1 MKEIMRKYVEEGR
14 LSERVITK
22 KGVTYSIF
30 CYTKMAFFAFEWD
43 DILISHRGKIYRHEE
58 NGDLTPINN
67 PIPKIFN
74 LDEHE
79 SSTFDS
85 LERRMETMDYEVL
98 DKVNGHLVIVS
109 PDFQKGNILV
119 STKGSFEGLAEQDYN
134 FIFMKTGI
142 IDRIRRDT
150 LNYTFMFEALV
161 DYDKHLWYDEQK
173 QRYGGRDNMILLA
186 ATDNNTSQELC
197 YQALEQMAWVLGC
210 QVAKR
215 FPVLNG
221 TDVNNWFLHKGI
233 EGYVVHF
240 PEDRSRIKVKTKE
253 YTTLRYIKDITPEK
267 LVNALYN
274 SGWENLYKDYDE
286 ELYPILDA
294 LKIDVKFYYDNLIFT
309 VDLNQKHYQN
319 RKQIAEDDN
328 LTIHQK
334 SFLFSRLNGVSTEDI
349 ICKAIETK
357 SIREL
362 FKKEGLTFF
371 CEKQISLFFS
381 EQKAL
386 LDGDV
391 QV

>member
-1 MKEIMRKYVEEGR
+1 MKEILRKYVEEGR

-58 NGDLTPINN
+58 NGDLTAINN

-85 LERRMETMDYEVL
+85 LERRMATMDYEVL

-109 PDFQKGNILV
+109 PDFQKGNVLV

-173 QRYGGRDNMILLA
+173 QRYGGEDNMILLA
-186 ATDNNTSQELC
+186 ATDNNTGQELC

-210 QVAKR
+210 EVAKR
-215 FPVLNG
+215 FPILNG

-294 LKIDVKFYYDNLIFT
+294 LKIDVKFYYCELTYDVYAKKDNYA
-309 VDLNQKHYQN
+309 D
-319 RKQIAEDDN
+319 RKEVAADKTLSVQEKA
-328 LTIHQK
+328 
-334 SFLFSRLNGVSTEDI
+334 FLFSYLNGMSLEDI
-349 ICKAIETK
+349 VCTAIKSKA
-357 SIREL
+357 IREL
-362 FKKEGLTFF
+362 FKNEGRTFF
-371 CEKQISLFFS
+371 CEKKIRKFFS

>member
-1 MKEIMRKYVEEGR
+1 MKEILRKYVEEGR

-30 CYTKMAFFAFEWD
+30 CYTKMAFFAFDWD

-58 NGDLTPINN
+58 NGDLTAINN

-85 LERRMETMDYEVL
+85 LERRMATMDYEVL

-173 QRYGGRDNMILLA
+173 QRYGGEDNMILLA
-186 ATDNNTSQELC
+186 ATDNNTGQELC

-215 FPVLNG
+215 FPILNG

-294 LKIDVKFYYDNLIFT
+294 LKWDVNTFYLGLIDKVFGKEKQYKTRKEVSADQNLS
-309 VDLNQKHYQN
+309 VH
-319 RKQIAEDDN
+319 E
-328 LTIHQK
+328 K
-334 SFLFSRLNGVSTEDI
+334 SYLFSTLNGAEPKDI
-349 ICKAIETK
+349 FSKAVESK
-357 SIREL
+357 SVREL
-362 FKKEGLTFF
+362 FKAQGSTLS